1 MKSFDVTN
9 ALAIALAGGLGSVA
23 RLALARWI
31 GKLPWGILV
40 ANVLASFIMGVG
52 LGIFSFN
59 TVLAQIVSV
68 GLCGG
73 LSTFSTFSAQ
83 TVEYFKAKQVWRGV
97 FNILLNF
104 FAPAL
109 AALAGIFL
117 LLTLLK

>member
-1 MKSFDVTN
+1 MKSFDITI
-9 ALAIALAGGLGSVA
+9 ALAIAVAGGLGSVV
-23 RLALARWI
+23 RLVLGRWI

-40 ANVLASFIMGVG
+40 ANVLASFAMGVG

-59 TVLAQIVSV
+59 TTLAQIVSV

>member
-97 FNILLNF
+97 FNTLLNF

>member
-9 ALAIALAGGLGSVA
+9 ALAIALAGGLGAVA